1 MPRRPQETGGRL
13 TALEAKLEDDVKVEA
28 KAMAA
33 VKGIKDSITAEEKKK
48 KQLHK
53 SLTDVSLL
61 SLSRRWHLYRFR
73 ENSSFI
79 ARRHCTKW
87 ARI

>member
-1 MPRRPQETGGRL
+1 MSVCTADAPLGGGWPLSWLLFPRRPQETGGRL

-33 VKGIKDSITAEEKKK
+33 VKGIKDSIKAEEKKK

-61 SLSRRWHLYRFR
+61 SLSRR
-73 ENSSFI
+73 
-79 ARRHCTKW
+79 
-87 ARI
+87 